1 MTNDE
6 LMTKHECLKRGPI
19 RPSSL
24 VIPSPSSFGFFHFPL
39 RLLAFATVAALEGRV
54 PASPTRATGVA
65 ELCPPIPPNRKRVWC
80 LTLHERAIF
89 HHPTK
94 TNLHASLR
102 ASSLI
107 RHSSFVIRASSF
119 FYAPR
124 IRETCGK
131 DSTRAAISGGSP
143 FLICSTEIALA
154 TSNRPDFTRR
164 NA

>member
-24 VIPSPSSFGFFHFPL
+24 VIPSSFVIRIFSFSAQTP
-39 RLLAFATVAALEGRV
+39 RLCDGCG
-54 PASPTRATGVA
+54 TGG
-65 ELCPPIPPNRKRVWC
+65 
-80 LTLHERAIF
+80 
-89 HHPTK
+89 
-94 TNLHASLR
+94 
-102 ASSLI
+102 ASSCEPNSRNWRRGALPSNTSKSLTGLVFDSSRTSDLSPSHQNESSRI
-107 RHSSFVIRASSF
+107 SSGFVINSSFVIRASSF

-131 DSTRAAISGGSP
+131 DSTRAAISDGSP